1 MVSEHNAEKRFP
13 LTAPVSPDSS
23 SSPVNRSLTTV
34 DMSDQATEM
43 MIDSDCVSQT
53 DYDYSTQ
60 AVIRAAESGDLKLLD
75 DAHDKRLLLSA
86 RDERGMTPLLAAVW
100 RGSSSTVS
108 HLATLLGDGYVF
120 TDQRT
125 VAGMTC
131 LHLAA
136 ERRATSTQ
144 GGDSSVN
151 MLTCLLESFGSRKGF
166 PSIDERDKQ
175 GCSALHVACM
185 FGDVEAARWLLRHG
199 ADPAATMDDRSMPLH
214 WAAAGGH
221 AKVSLRIETFD
232 LPDIHVT
239 VDKLDR
245 CFFWPSS

>member
-13 LTAPVSPDSS
+13 LTALVSPDTLI
-23 SSPVNRSLTTV
+23 SPVNWYLTTV
-34 DMSDQATEM
+34 GMSDQATEM
-43 MIDSDCVSQT
+43 MIDPDCVSQT
-53 DYDYSTQ
+53 DYSTQ
-60 AVIRAAESGDLKLLD
+60 AVIRAAESGDLNLLD
-75 DAHDKRLLLSA
+75 DAHDKHLLLSA

-108 HLATLLGDGYVF
+108 YLATLYGDDCAF

-125 VAGMTC
+125 VAEMTC

-136 ERRATSTQ
+136 ERRATRAQ

-151 MLTCLLESFGSRKGF
+151 MLACLLESFGSRQGF

-185 FGDVEAARWLLRHG
+185 FGDVEAARWLLKHR
-199 ADPAATMDDRSMPLH
+199 ADPAAVMEDRSTPLH

-221 AKVSLRIETFD
+221 AKVW
-232 LPDIHVT
+232 
-239 VDKLDR
+239 KLLL
-245 CFFWPSS
+245 S